1 MGLLIIKM
9 PNHRVENLP
18 DPQIDYLA
26 NSILASKSRGI
37 ITVSTKLATE
47 NK

>member
-1 MGLLIIKM
+1 M
-9 PNHRVENLP
+9 PNHPVENLP
-18 DPQIDYLA
+18 DPPIDYLA
-26 NSILASKSRGI
+26 DSKLASQSRGI